1 MFSTDRIK
9 CESVA
14 NGGSV
19 VDTYIYG
26 AQYNVFGSWNFA
38 GQNLTNVSFYFAT
51 LPGAE
56 FTNAQIRGTVYSWV
70 TSYGFPASQLYS
82 TASYQA
88 HDLTGMHAASFQI
101 VP

>member
-1 MFSTDRIK
+1 MFSTDHIK

-19 VDTYIYG
+19 VNTYIYG
-26 AQYNVFGSWNFA
+26 AQYNVFGGWNFA
-38 GQNLTNVSFYFAT
+38 GQNLTNVSFYLAT

-56 FTNAQIRGTVYSWV
+56 FTNAQIRGAVFSWV
-70 TSYGFPASQLYS
+70 TSYGFPAFQHYS

-88 HDLTGMHAASFQI
+88 HDSSGMHAANCQI
-101 VP
+101 VT